1 MISGFLEKNWK
12 ITKWVALGAVIF
24 EVKQDSALCCELLTA
39 RKVCLH
45 FLSSYLTA
53 AARSISVIG
62 VILEVQTKQEQMQQG
77 LSITEAKDDT
87 AEIMN
92 YYLKSL
98 IPIII

>member
-53 AARSISVIG
+53 AARSFSF
-62 VILEVQTKQEQMQQG
+62 
-77 LSITEAKDDT
+77 EASYDFNYINFLW
-87 AEIMN
+87 EIR
-92 YYLKSL
+92 L
-98 IPIII
+98 